1 MEKKKYGNILTLGA
15 TALFLGIVST
25 VLFYEQGLG
34 LNFSLFV
41 ATVAVCGLFLSHIF
55 SQRTNR
61 EQYLLIGIALFF
73 SLMVFV
79 RSSEILTF
87 FNIVGC
93 VLLFLIIVNTFAGKR
108 IQEYLPSEYIRLLLL
123 PLHFVKSFFKTFL
136 EMVSLRGVFGEHSKT
151 KEIVRGGI
159 MAVVAIVI
167 FGALFASAD
176 AVFEKIISSI
186 FTFKLGEDIVGRFI
200 FGAVITLFFIGTF
213 GFMFRGLRPNTT
225 PVQGNTLRNLGAV
238 EVAILLGS
246 INVLFFLFIVLQ
258 LAYLFGGESHFAS
271 AGLTY
276 AEYARKGF
284 FELILVA
291 ILSYLII
298 SFAETQVVKKE
309 ERHLLSFKIASALLV
324 AQVILILVSAF
335 MRLSLYEN
343 AYDFTEIRLFSHAL
357 MIWMGV
363 ILVLLS
369 HHIWVNGERAIFAF
383 RTFCTVVLLLF
394 VMNMLNPDVFIAKK
408 NLKRYADTGN
418 IDAKYLASLSSDALP
433 YTIHLLDDPDE
444 IVRTDFA
451 DGLYWKIDRMPK
463 RTWQSMHFNQAVS
476 EKLLDARRG
485 TIEENNKVTISLE

>member
-1 MEKKKYGNILTLGA
+1 MERQRYSNILTLGA

-41 ATVAVCGLFLSHIF
+41 AIVAISGLFLSHIF
-55 SQRTNR
+55 SQRTKQ

-79 RSSEILTF
+79 HSSELLTF

-93 VLLFLIIVNTFAGKR
+93 TLLFLIITNTFVGKQIR
-108 IQEYLPSEYIRLLLL
+108 EYLPSEYIRLLFL

-136 EMVSLRGVFGEHSKT
+136 EMVSLRGIFGEHSRT
-151 KEIVRGGI
+151 KEIVRGSI

-176 AVFEKIISSI
+176 AVFEKIISHI
-186 FTFKLGEDIVGRFI
+186 FTFKLSEDIVGRFI
-200 FGAVITLFFIGTF
+200 FGAVVSLFFIGTF
-213 GFMFRGLRPNTT
+213 GFMFRSSHSSAISVSGDK
-225 PVQGNTLRNLGAV
+225 LRNLGSV
-238 EVAILLGS
+238 ETAILLGS
-246 INVLFFLFIVLQ
+246 INVLFFLFIILQ
-258 LAYLFGGESHFAS
+258 LTYLFGGESHFAS

-309 ERHLLSFKIASALLV
+309 KRHLLSFKIASALLV
-324 AQVILILVSAF
+324 AQVILILISAF

-343 AYDFTEIRLFSHAL
+343 AYGFTEIRLYSYAL
-357 MIWMGV
+357 MIWIAV

-369 HHIWVNGERAIFAF
+369 HHIWTNGERTVFAF
-383 RTFCTVVLLLF
+383 RTFCTIVLLLF
-394 VMNMLNPDVFIAKK
+394 AMNMLNPDIFIAKK
-408 NLKRYADTGN
+408 NLKRYADTGT
-418 IDAKYLASLSSDALP
+418 IDAKYLASLSNDALP

-444 IVRTDFA
+444 IVRKDFA
-451 DGLYWKIDRMPK
+451 DGLYWKIDHMSK
-463 RTWQSMHFNQAVS
+463 RTWQSMHFNQAQS
-476 EKLLDARRG
+476 EKLLESRRN
-485 TIEENNKVTISLE
+485 TIEKNKEVSLSLE